1 MLAGAEGGRPTG
13 EDIAHARS
21 GRGAGDGIGLAG
33 AASGRGDLP
42 RRRRYDDPVHDSR
55 ESSGRQLQRT
65 ICTQVMI
72 TGMVAQTDRSDA
84 ALRVDNATTN
94 AP

>member
-1 MLAGAEGGRPTG
+1 MPAPGV
-13 EDIAHARS
+13 ARVT
-21 GRGAGDGIGLAG
+21 
-33 AASGRGDLP
+33 ASGSQGRLP
-42 RRRRYDDPVHDSR
+42 AEVTYPAVDRYDDPVHDSR